1 MILCYVNV
9 FWFQPEDLMSET
21 DVLVPNND
29 NNAFVNWGCSD
40 QLPSPVLVAQVSTL
54 TVFLFNYLIILCV
67 KLRHFS
73 VDIPCF
79 FLYSN
84 LTSWINYFSYL
95 WVVIILPV
103 HFVRTF
109 RPLWHDRDRQYL
121 IFISSKK
128 TWKSKK
134 IFFLSEKGEASRYN
148 YY

>member
-1 MILCYVNV
+1 
-9 FWFQPEDLMSET
+9 MSET

-40 QLPSPVLVAQVSTL
+40 QLPSLPVLSGVNIDS
-54 TVFLFNYLIILCV
+54 FLVYMKLSPVLKDFLIPL
-67 KLRHFS
+67 
-73 VDIPCF
+73 PCS

-95 WVVIILPV
+95 WVVSFCL

-128 TWKSKK
+128 TWKVKWYISCRKEVK
-134 IFFLSEKGEASRYN
+134 PSDTIIFNNLHQS
-148 YY
+148 